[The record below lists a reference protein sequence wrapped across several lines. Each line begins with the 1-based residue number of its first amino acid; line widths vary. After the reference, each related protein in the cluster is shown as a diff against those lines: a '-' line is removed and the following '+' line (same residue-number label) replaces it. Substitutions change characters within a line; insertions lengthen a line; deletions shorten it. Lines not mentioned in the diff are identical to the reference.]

1 MKDIHWYKFPAAV
14 LATIGVGFLFRGS
27 NTYLSHLSRNP
38 SHELGLLAEVV
49 FIAHVLGGLAVIS
62 VGVHSYRTE
71 RIAFPLAALV
81 FGAVVG
87 IESVIDGWLS
97 WENTQAALLT
107 LLLIAGVPAVLVWA
121 VCRYSRIQRLKNSTT
136 QK

>member
-1 MKDIHWYKFPAAV
+1 MKDIPWHKLPAAF
-14 LATIGVGFLFRGS
+14 LAFIGVGFLLRGS
-27 NTYLSHLSRNP
+27 NRYLSHLSRNP
-38 SHELGLLAEVV
+38 SHELGFLAEVV
-49 FIAHVLGGLAVIS
+49 FIAHVLAGLAVIS
-62 VGVHSYRTE
+62 VGVHSYRNE

-81 FGAVVG
+81 LGAVVG

-121 VCRYSRIQRLKNSTT
+121 VCRYSRIHRLIRN
-136 QK
+136 Q